1 MKHPKNSAAEMKKNP
16 GETINKTNPLAD
28 KGMTK
33 KRDSNL
39 SADPQ
44 GLKKRPSYNNPTLQS
59 TAIRIH

>member
-1 MKHPKNSAAEMKKNP
+1 MKHPKNSAVEMKKNP

-44 GLKKRPSYNNPTLQS
+44 GDGDPPCGGQGFSG
-59 TAIRIH
+59 

>member
-1 MKHPKNSAAEMKKNP
+1 MKHPKNSAVEMKKNP

-44 GLKKRPSYNNPTLQS
+44 GDGDPPCGVQGFSG
-59 TAIRIH
+59 